1 VAIIP
6 REAAPLPLSAPCC
19 PTPDAATQKPCGLC
33 GRPTC
38 KSCRGFVNSRLACRA
53 CLGQVQRELAAERG
67 GASSIPGGVVGGA
80 VGALVGG
87 GAWAL
92 IAILTSLAIGY
103 VAVGVGFLA
112 GYGVL
117 VGAGRKKSAQLQG
130 VAVACALLGLLLG
143 KYFIV
148 AHFLI
153 EKFPDAGLSYLDS
166 RLFKIFADHVT
177 DFFRPFDLLWMF
189 LALGAAVR
197 VTRPTQA
204 HVRAPRAG

>member
-1 VAIIP
+1 
-6 REAAPLPLSAPCC
+6 
-19 PTPDAATQKPCGLC
+19 
-33 GRPTC
+33 

-67 GASSIPGGVVGGA
+67 GASSIPGGLVDGA

-92 IAILTSLAIGY
+92 IAILTNLAIGY

-197 VTRPTQA
+197 VTRP
-204 HVRAPRAG
+204 